1 MKNFTQNVKKIFG
14 NYSRK
19 PILKRIWFFNCYYLR
34 ATIFDSKLYT
44 IVNNLLDQLSDPG
57 AIPTGNLPIKK

>member
-44 IVNNLLDQLSDPG
+44 IVNNLLDQHPQINS
-57 AIPTGNLPIKK
+57 NPIGT